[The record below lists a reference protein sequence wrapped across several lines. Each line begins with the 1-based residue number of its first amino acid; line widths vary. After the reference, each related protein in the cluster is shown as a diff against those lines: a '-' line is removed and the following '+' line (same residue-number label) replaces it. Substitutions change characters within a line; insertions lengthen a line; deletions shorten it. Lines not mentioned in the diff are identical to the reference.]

1 MIYVRTCAYNAEK
14 TLRRAMDSVLNQT
27 YGELTYYVLDNGS
40 TDRTGEILREYAEK
54 DSRVVPFFNKI
65 NRNYNENLKFWL
77 ISQNLRENDKFC
89 VLPTKESG
97 SLIMNKALQSLF
109 SQETIFVGRHNLRFG
124 KAA

>member
-89 VLPTKESG
+89 LY
-97 SLIMNKALQSLF
+97 
-109 SQETIFVGRHNLRFG
+109 
-124 KAA
+124 